1 MNKDRLYSCTVFKIY
16 IGWLLIA
23 VEIVWQTDRLTELGM
38 TVNSWVA
45 FATKN

>member
-23 VEIVWQTDRLTELGM
+23 VEIVLEGSWIGWIPMGCIELNPTM
-38 TVNSWVA
+38 
-45 FATKN
+45 K